1 MTMKIINISELYLMG
16 ESVDSVKKMFGKIVQ
31 LYMDTIYT
39 ERPIII
45 ITGHVAIAMD
55 GKESEQVQE
64 AVKILEKHDFGF
76 IRITSPF
83 I

>member
-1 MTMKIINISELYLMG
+1 MMMKIINISELYLMG

-31 LYMDTIYT
+31 LYIDT

-45 ITGHVAIAMD
+45 ITGHVARAMD
-55 GKESEQVQE
+55 GKESEQVEE
-64 AVKILEKHDFGF
+64 AVKILEKHNFGF

>member
-31 LYMDTIYT
+31 LYMDTIDT

-45 ITGHVAIAMD
+45 ITGHVARAMD

>member
-1 MTMKIINISELYLMG
+1 MMMKIINISELYLMG

-31 LYMDTIYT
+31 LYIDT

-45 ITGHVAIAMD
+45 ITGHVARAMD

-64 AVKILEKHDFGF
+64 AVKILEQHDFGF

>member
-1 MTMKIINISELYLMG
+1 MMMKIINISELYLMG

-31 LYMDTIYT
+31 LYIDT

-45 ITGHVAIAMD
+45 ITGHVARAMD

-64 AVKILEKHDFGF
+64 AVKILEKHNFGF

>member
-1 MTMKIINISELYLMG
+1 MKIINISELYLMG
-16 ESVDSVKKMFGKIVQ
+16 ESVDSVRKMFDKIVQ
-31 LYMDTIYT
+31 LYIDTD
-39 ERPIII
+39 RPIII
-45 ITGHVAIAMD
+45 ITGHVARALD

-64 AVKILEKHDFGF
+64 AVKILERNGFGF